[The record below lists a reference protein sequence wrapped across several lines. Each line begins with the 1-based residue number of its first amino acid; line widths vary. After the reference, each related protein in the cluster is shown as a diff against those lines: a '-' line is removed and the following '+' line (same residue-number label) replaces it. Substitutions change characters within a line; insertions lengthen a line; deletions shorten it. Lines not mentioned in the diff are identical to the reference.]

1 MSFESA
7 SYNDQFQY
15 VLLQILTRLSIYLRH
30 VSYWGYKA
38 SVEHPQIVSVI
49 ITLLGLFITFFL
61 IKKLVQ
67 LIINTTVFVLK
78 LWIAIALVFLVYKLF
93 DRGTLFFTEDLNYF
107 YHNLEISQNWSGSIR
122 SIDTLIT
129 KVINQARFLLK
140 LLLSTYLKDN
150 EFLTFFRD

>member
-1 MSFESA
+1 MSFESS

-15 VLLQILTRLSIYLRH
+15 VLLQILTQLSIYLRH

-38 SVEHPQIVSVI
+38 SVEYPQVVSLV

-78 LWIAIALVFLVYKLF
+78 LWIAIALVFLVYKMF

-122 SIDTLIT
+122 STNRLLI